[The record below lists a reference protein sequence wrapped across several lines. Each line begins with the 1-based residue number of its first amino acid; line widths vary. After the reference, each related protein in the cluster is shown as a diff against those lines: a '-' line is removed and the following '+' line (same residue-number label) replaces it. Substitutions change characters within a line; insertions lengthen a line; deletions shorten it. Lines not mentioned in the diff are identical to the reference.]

1 MKRGFLFDSPTRSN
15 ALRLEGKRN
24 SVALRGC
31 SEPAQIN
38 VNRLPSRNLM
48 NVRSLGDLVI
58 KTLIHH
64 DEVTMY
70 KEILDR

>member
-1 MKRGFLFDSPTRSN
+1 
-15 ALRLEGKRN
+15 
-24 SVALRGC
+24 
-31 SEPAQIN
+31 
-38 VNRLPSRNLM
+38 M

-58 KTLIHH
+58 KTLIHQ

>member
-1 MKRGFLFDSPTRSN
+1 MIVQLVPTLCGSK
-15 ALRLEGKRN
+15 EKKN
-24 SVALRGC
+24 SVAPRGC

-38 VNRLPSRNLM
+38 VNRLSSRNLM
-48 NVRSLGDLVI
+48 NARSLGDLVI

>member
-1 MKRGFLFDSPTRSN
+1 MIVQLVPTLCGSKEKET
-15 ALRLEGKRN
+15 ALRSE
-24 SVALRGC
+24 AC

>member
-1 MKRGFLFDSPTRSN
+1 
-15 ALRLEGKRN
+15 
-24 SVALRGC
+24 
-31 SEPAQIN
+31 
-38 VNRLPSRNLM
+38 M

-64 DEVTMY
+64 DEVMMY